1 MPTIVHIDIPA
12 DNTERANDFYSK
24 LFGWKTEKTPGM
36 DYYLVQTKGLDGA
49 DGPGGGIG
57 KRQGDQRITAY
68 IGVPSVDEYL
78 AKVELLGGKAI
89 TQKMPVPGWG
99 YLAICMDTENNTF
112 GLWEENPEAQ

>member
-57 KRQGDQRITAY
+57 KRQGGPEDNSLYRSA
-68 IGVPSVDEYL
+68 
-78 AKVELLGGKAI
+78 LGGRVSSKSRIIGRKSYNSKDASSRMGI
-89 TQKMPVPGWG
+89 SCYMHG
-99 YLAICMDTENNTF
+99 YRE
-112 GLWEENPEAQ
+112 